1 MATIVDVAK
10 EADVSLATVSRV
22 LNKSFMVS
30 DEKRLRVEA
39 AIQKLGYQHPQ
50 NPQGARKGSAKLIF
64 VITSIHQA
72 DLFDGMIET
81 VGELGYELIISY
93 ISDREEGW
101 QTSARVMKT
110 MKKEWIAGVITNNA
124 AAKNDE
130 LRQILRPYP
139 LVQVGEPLD
148 MQGFGEN
155 YMVSVDNAQAAYDL
169 TEHLIET
176 GRRRIAFMCIDNYLM
191 QGDNNFILQR
201 EKGYLQALQD
211 HGIQPDPSLKF
222 HSDVS
227 AEDSAKVTKKILHT
241 ENPPDAI
248 FCINDMMASGCLK
261 ALREEGVRVPEDVAV
276 CGFDNMDFSNFLYP
290 PLTTVDQ
297 SFEEM
302 GTSAIRMLHQV
313 ITGEI
318 STGRKLFINHKL
330 QVRQSTLAES
340 ADRKKTI

>member
-39 AIQKLGYQHPQ
+39 AIQKLGYQHSQ
-50 NPQGARKGSAKLIF
+50 NPQGARKAGAKLVF

-81 VGELGYELIISY
+81 AGELGYELIISY
-93 ISDREEGW
+93 ISDREDGW
-101 QTSARVMKT
+101 KTSARIMKT
-110 MKKEWIAGVITNNA
+110 MKREWIAGVITNNA
-124 AAKNDE
+124 AAKNNE

-155 YMVSVDNAQAAYDL
+155 YLVSVDNVQAAYDL
-169 TEHLIET
+169 TSHLIET

-201 EKGYLQALQD
+201 EKGYLQALQE
-211 HGIQPDPSLKF
+211 HGIDPDPALKL

-227 AEDSAKVTKKILHT
+227 AEDSASVTEELLRMK
-241 ENPPDAI
+241 NPPDAI

-261 ALREEGVRVPEDVAV
+261 ALREAGVRVPEDIAV
-276 CGFDNMDFSNFLYP
+276 CGFDNMEFSDFLYP
-290 PLTTVDQ
+290 SLTTIDQ

-318 STGRKLFINHKL
+318 GTGRKLFINHKL
-330 QVRQSTLAES
+330 LVRQSTMTES
-340 ADRKKTI
+340 EKKQKKT

>member
-39 AIQKLGYQHPQ
+39 AVKKLGYQHPQ
-50 NPQGARKGSAKLIF
+50 NPQGARKGGAKLIF

-81 VGELGYELIISY
+81 AGELGYELIISY
-93 ISDREEGW
+93 ISDREDGW
-101 QTSARVMKT
+101 QTSARIMKT

-124 AAKNDE
+124 ASKNDE
-130 LRQILRPYP
+130 LRQILRLYP
-139 LVQVGEPLD
+139 LVQVGEALD
-148 MQGFGEN
+148 MRDFGEN
-155 YMVSVDNAQAAYDL
+155 YMVSVDNVQAAYEL
-169 TEHLIET
+169 TCHLIRT
-176 GRRRIAFMCIDNYLM
+176 GRRRIAFMCIDNYLI
-191 QGDNNFILQR
+191 QGDFNFIVQR
-201 EKGYLQALQD
+201 EKGYLQALQE
-211 HGIQPDPSLKF
+211 HGIEPDPALKF
-222 HSDVS
+222 YSDVS
-227 AEDSAKVTKKILHT
+227 AEDSAKVTKKILRM

-248 FCINDMMASGCLK
+248 FCINDMMATGCLK
-261 ALREEGVRVPEDVAV
+261 TLREAGVRVPEDIAV
-276 CGFDNMDFSNFLYP
+276 CGFDNMDFSSFLSP
-290 PLTTVDQ
+290 SLTTVDQ

-318 STGRKLFINHKL
+318 NTGRKLFINHKL
-330 QVRQSTLAES
+330 MVRHSTLAEGGS
-340 ADRKKTI
+340 GE